1 MRTISVIDIG
11 TNSIRL
17 AVVRIDPNHDYRNLS
32 IHKEVIRLGEG
43 EFAHNRITAP
53 AMERGLL
60 VLRKFADIARRFDS
74 QEIVVAAT
82 AAVREAQNRTE
93 FVERA
98 KRESGVDVRIVPGV
112 EEARLIYLGVASGID
127 MAGGTGLFV
136 DIGGG
141 TTEVIIGD
149 KREHMMLDSLKLGAI
164 RLTDMFMRNEI
175 GAISDKRYK
184 KIVDY
189 ARGAASNAIRK
200 IRDIGFGSVYGSSGT
215 IMNLAEITA
224 RRLNPDLTSIR
235 NYDLK
240 YGDLAET
247 ITSLRAMPLEQ
258 RRNLPGI
265 NPDRADIIICGA
277 AILDAIMSAAC
288 ADSIIISDRGL
299 RDGLVID
306 HLFAEEA
313 IKEKYHSI
321 SVRERSILQFGNA
334 CRFDSHHAAN
344 VSDLADSLY
353 MQLGNLGILK
363 HDDLERELL
372 RYASLIHDIGT
383 FVSYSDHHR
392 HSYYLIRNWSILGF
406 TDGEIELIATAALCH
421 RKLSP
426 AKTRIGKSY
435 PQGRG
440 TADRLSSMLRI
451 ADALDRS
458 QTGLIRGIIC
468 RLDGS
473 RKRLILEVY
482 ASEDCPLEMWA
493 LEIKK
498 RLFERVFGLDVSIK
512 RVIGSA

>member
-53 AMERGLL
+53 AMDRGLL
-60 VLRKFADIARRFDS
+60 VLKKFADIARRYNS

-98 KRESGVDVRIVPGV
+98 KQEADVDVKIIPGV
-112 EEARLIYLGVASGID
+112 EEARLIYLGIASGID
-127 MAGGTGLFV
+127 MTGGTGLFI

-141 TTEVIIGD
+141 TTEVIVGD
-149 KREHMMLDSLKLGAI
+149 QRNHLMLDSLKLGAI
-164 RLTDMFMRNEI
+164 RLTDIFMKNDS
-175 GAISDKRYK
+175 GSVTDKRYK
-184 KIVDY
+184 KIIDY
-189 ARGAASNAIRK
+189 ARGVASNAVRK
-200 IRDIGFGSVYGSSGT
+200 IRDIGFDAAYGSSGT
-215 IMNLAEITA
+215 IINLAEITA
-224 RRLNPDLTSIR
+224 KRLNPDITSIR
-235 NYDLK
+235 NYNLRYSDLI
-240 YGDLAET
+240 ET
-247 ITSLRAMPLEQ
+247 ITIMREMSLEQ

-265 NPDRADIIICGA
+265 NPDRADIIICGG
-277 AILDAIMSAAC
+277 AIIDAIMSSVR
-288 ADSIIISDRGL
+288 ADSITISDRAL

-334 CRFDSHHAAN
+334 CRFDERHAIN
-344 VSDLADSLY
+344 VSNLAESLY
-353 MQLGNLGILK
+353 KQLGELGVLK
-363 HDDLERELL
+363 HKDSEQELL

-383 FVSYSDHHR
+383 FISYGDHHR
-392 HSYYLIRNWSILGF
+392 HSYYLIRNWNILGF
-406 TDGEIELIATAALCH
+406 TDEEIEMIATAALCH
-421 RKLSP
+421 RKLTPSKTHL
-426 AKTRIGKSY
+426 AKLN
-435 PQGRG
+435 PQAKK
-440 TADRLSSMLRI
+440 TADILSSILRI
-451 ADALDRS
+451 SDALDRS
-458 QTGLIRGIIC
+458 QTGIVKEIIC

-473 RKRLILEVY
+473 RKRLVLEVY

-493 LEIKK
+493 LESKK
-498 RLFERVFGLDVSIK
+498 LLFERVFGLDVSIK
-512 RVIGSA
+512 RVISSN